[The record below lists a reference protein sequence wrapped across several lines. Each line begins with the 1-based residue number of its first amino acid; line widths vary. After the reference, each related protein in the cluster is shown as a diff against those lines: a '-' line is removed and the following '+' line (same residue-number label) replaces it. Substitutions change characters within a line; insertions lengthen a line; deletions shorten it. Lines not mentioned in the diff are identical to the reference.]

1 MDDEGALHV
10 VEALMA
16 GTIILTAII
25 FLSLTA
31 APSPS
36 GAITGTDLT
45 SHAVDILAIMSN
57 APPEESVADQAA
69 TSVSTWSSRLEEIMS
84 HGLANEAEVTAD
96 TDYIDELVGVG
107 NRWQLRLDN
116 GVEPLV
122 VMPYGTDFA
131 QPRGAKAAERFIA
144 PPWGANLDDCV
155 VFSTFPILSGSPF
168 YPGGPGPDLSGKSWL
183 AAPIPSTTDPQGART
198 GPDAVTWLSWWQ
210 DRDPDTVSTNYRVPN
225 AAPYG
230 WWIVS
235 DGVTTNCFEIA
246 ARDGTTAAV
255 PAYGAQLLVW
265 PIAG

>member
-16 GTIILTAII
+16 GTIILTAIL

-36 GAITGTDLT
+36 GAITGTDLS

-57 APPEESVADQAA
+57 APPEENVADGDPE
-69 TSVSTWSSRLEEIMS
+69 TVSTWSSRLEEIMS

-144 PPWGANLDDCV
+144 PPWDANRGQCAPLGAIPL
-155 VFSTFPILSGSPF
+155 LSGSPF
-168 YPGGPGPDLSGKSWL
+168 YPGGPGPDLS
-183 AAPIPSTTDPQGART
+183 AAGTLTSPIPSTVDPNGART
-198 GPDAVTWLSWWQ
+198 GPNGVTWISWWR
-210 DRDPDTVSTNYRVPN
+210 DNDPDAVSTNYRVPN

-230 WWIVS
+230 MWVI
-235 DGVTTNCFEIA
+235 DEGGIPNCFEIV
-246 ARDGTTAAV
+246 ARNGTNAAV

-265 PIAG
+265 PSAG